1 MATLTLERLWAFYG
15 LAPVLRGINLT
26 ISTGEIVTVL
36 GRNGSGRSTLAK
48 AIMGL
53 VRTEGAL
60 TWAGVSLANR
70 QPFEVAQAGI
80 GFVPETRDVFPDL
93 TVEQNLQLG
102 LPGHAISRRAHLAWG
117 IADVLS
123 LFPQLEKRLKTP
135 AGVLSGGEQQMLSL
149 ARSTLGQPQLL
160 IVDEPTEGLAP
171 QLVMQVAQFLT
182 AIKSQGVGVLLM
194 EQKLQMALAI
204 SDRVSVMGGGTI
216 VFDGTV
222 EAFQRDPTLRS
233 QWLEC

>member
-1 MATLTLERLWAFYG
+1 
-15 LAPVLRGINLT
+15 LA

-36 GRNGSGRSTLAK
+36 GRNGSGRSTLAQ

-102 LPGHAISRRAHLAWG
+102 LPRHAISRRTHLAWG

-204 SDRVSVMGGGTI
+204 SDRVAVMGGGNI

-222 EAFQRDPTLRS
+222 EAFQSDPTLRS
-233 QWLEC
+233 RWLES

>member
-1 MATLTLERLWAFYG
+1 
-15 LAPVLRGINLT
+15 VLRGINLA

-60 TWAGVSLANR
+60 TWTGVSLANR

-93 TVEQNLQLG
+93 TVAQNLQLG
-102 LPGHAISRRAHLAWG
+102 LPHRAIARGAHLAWG

-204 SDRVSVMGGGTI
+204 SDRVAVMGGGNS

-222 EAFQRDPTLRS
+222 EAFQSDPTLRS
-233 QWLEC
+233 RWLES

>member
-1 MATLTLERLWAFYG
+1 
-15 LAPVLRGINLT
+15 
-26 ISTGEIVTVL
+26 
-36 GRNGSGRSTLAK
+36 
-48 AIMGL
+48 MGL
-53 VRTEGAL
+53 VRTEGAV
-60 TWAGVSLANR
+60 TWAGRSLANC
-70 QPFEVAQAGI
+70 QPFEVAQLGI

-102 LPGHAISRRAHLAWG
+102 LSPHANARRAHLAWG

-222 EAFQRDPTLRS
+222 EAFQRDPMLRS

>member
-15 LAPVLRGINLT
+15 QAPVLRGINLA

-102 LPGHAISRRAHLAWG
+102 LPRRAISRRAHLAWG

-171 QLVMQVAQFLT
+171 QLVMHVAQFLT
-182 AIKSQGVGVLLM
+182 AIKSHGGGGRWR